1 MIVFA
6 HMKFSPDSAV
16 AVAETF
22 GRIAPVPEFMKIIG
36 PFIRS
41 NIEEGILTVSIYE
54 CDDDHV
60 EEAMAYLKARY
71 ASFEAIEGV
80 TTSVEEWLG
89 VGVALKLLEETN
101 SVTDALDLVN
111 FRF

>member
-1 MIVFA
+1 MLF
-6 HMKFSPDSAV
+6 
-16 AVAETF
+16 
-22 GRIAPVPEFMKIIG
+22 
-36 PFIRS
+36 RS
-41 NIEEGILTVSIYE
+41 IVSIYE
-54 CDDDHV
+54 CDDDRAD
-60 EEAMAYLKARY
+60 EAMAYLKARY